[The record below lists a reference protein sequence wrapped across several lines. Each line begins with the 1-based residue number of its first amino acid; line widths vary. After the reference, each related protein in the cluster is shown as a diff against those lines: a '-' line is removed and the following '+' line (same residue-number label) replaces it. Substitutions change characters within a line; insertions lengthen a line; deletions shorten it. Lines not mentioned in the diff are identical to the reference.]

1 MESINLAIDEL
12 SWLLSMTVTA
22 TKIKFS
28 MR

>member
-12 SWLLSMTVTA
+12 SWLLNMTVTA